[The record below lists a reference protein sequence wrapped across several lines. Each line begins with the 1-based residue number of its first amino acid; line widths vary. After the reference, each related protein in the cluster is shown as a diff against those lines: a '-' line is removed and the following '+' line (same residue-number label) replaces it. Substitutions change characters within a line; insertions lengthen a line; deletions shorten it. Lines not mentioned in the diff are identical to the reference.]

1 MRKIAAQARIMHE
14 YVSLTAN
21 ERHNMADRKRRFSL
35 NEKLI
40 VYFVFFGIAGMIL
53 VEIFAF
59 QQASDAM
66 LTRTFNQLTSVR
78 KVKASLVETYF
89 NDRLLD
95 VRLIAGSDLFLPN
108 ARSAHKAVVHS
119 ELPQV
124 TSEKQEFT
132 NHFLIKSLK
141 ASGYY
146 CWIALV
152 DETGLQAFISLNGPS
167 ALDVAKPAIETKQF
181 LMEGLNNPQPGIHDV
196 KGVGPGYNKLLF
208 VAAPLKSNVKAF
220 VLLGLND
227 GVLNKIMLEKNP
239 ADGLGESGESYLVG
253 GDRLMRTQSRFGNN
267 TGVSIMV
274 NTKAVAEALKGH
286 ESTEAIADYR
296 NIKVLSS
303 WGKINQP
310 DLNWVII
317 AEMDYAEALAPV
329 NALRNSQLIIG
340 LIVTIVIFVFAFLF
354 SRRITGPIL
363 LLNKAAKSIQD
374 GQFNLSLEVTS
385 NDEIGELT
393 GSFNEMAS
401 QLGQQKEMIAN
412 ERRRRLRSML
422 DGQEQERQRLSKE
435 LHDGLGQS
443 LVAIRMQIEGVEG
456 RCDPESTDK
465 LEKTKQFLDQT
476 IEETRR
482 ISNNLAP
489 GGLMEFGLPT
499 ALRNLCSNL
508 QEQSG
513 KSVTFAVQG
522 ETASLARKTLVY
534 AFRIAQEAL
543 NNAVRH
549 ADCTNISLTVDTAN
563 RQMVIC
569 IVDNGKG
576 FDADKASHCH
586 GNGLA
591 NMRERAS
598 LINAILEVETSR
610 GAGTRV
616 KLILDLDKNT

>member
-1 MRKIAAQARIMHE
+1 
-14 YVSLTAN
+14 
-21 ERHNMADRKRRFSL
+21 MADRKRRFSL

-89 NDRLLD
+89 YDRLLD
-95 VRLIAGSDLFLPN
+95 ARLIAGSDLFLPN
-108 ARSAHKAVVHS
+108 ARSTHTEVVHL
-119 ELPQV
+119 ELRPEV
-124 TSEKQEFT
+124 TEKQDIT
-132 NHFLIKSLK
+132 KHFLITSLK

-146 CWIALV
+146 SWIALV
-152 DETGLQAFISLNGPS
+152 DETGLQAYISLNEQSDMDEATS
-167 ALDVAKPAIETKQF
+167 AVAAKQF
-181 LMEGLNNPQPGIHDV
+181 LLEGFRNPQSGIHDV
-196 KGVGPGYNKLLF
+196 KGIGPGYRQLLF
-208 VAAPLKSNVKAF
+208 VAAQLNTTMKAF

-227 GVLNKIMLEKNP
+227 DVLNKIMLEKNP

-253 GDRLMRTQSRFGNN
+253 SDRLMRTQSRFGNN
-267 TGVSIMV
+267 PGVPIMV
-274 NTKAVAEALKGH
+274 NTKAVEEALQGH

-303 WGKINQP
+303 WGKISQP
-310 DLNWVII
+310 DLNWIII

-374 GQFNLSLEVTS
+374 GHFNLSLEVTS

-393 GSFNEMAS
+393 ASFNEMAS

-513 KSVTFAVQG
+513 KPVAFAVQG
-522 ETASLARKTLVY
+522 ETATLARKTLVY

-549 ADCTNISLTVDTAN
+549 ADCTNISLTVNTADK
-563 RQMVIC
+563 QMLIR

-598 LINAILEVETSR
+598 LINAILEVETSQ

-616 KLILDLDKNT
+616 NLILNLDKNT

>member
-1 MRKIAAQARIMHE
+1 
-14 YVSLTAN
+14 
-21 ERHNMADRKRRFSL
+21 MADRKRRFSL

-89 NDRLLD
+89 YDRLLD
-95 VRLIAGSDLFLPN
+95 ARLIAGSDLFLPN
-108 ARSAHKAVVHS
+108 ASSTHTEVVHL
-119 ELPQV
+119 ELRPEVAEMQDI
-124 TSEKQEFT
+124 TK
-132 NHFLIKSLK
+132 HFLITSLK

-146 CWIALV
+146 SWIALV
-152 DETGLQAFISLNGPS
+152 DETGLQAYISLNEQSDMDEATS
-167 ALDVAKPAIETKQF
+167 AVAAKQF
-181 LMEGLNNPQPGIHDV
+181 LLEGFRNPQPGIHDV
-196 KGVGPGYNKLLF
+196 KGIGPGYRQLLF
-208 VAAPLKSNVKAF
+208 VAAQLNTTMKAF

-227 GVLNKIMLEKNP
+227 DVLNKIMLEKNP

-253 GDRLMRTQSRFGNN
+253 SDRLMRTQSRFGNN
-267 TGVSIMV
+267 PGVPIMV
-274 NTKAVAEALKGH
+274 NTKAVEEALQGH

-296 NIKVLSS
+296 NVKVLSS
-303 WGKINQP
+303 WGKISQP

-374 GQFNLSLEVTS
+374 GHFNLSLEVTS

-393 GSFNEMAS
+393 ASFNEMAS
-401 QLGQQKEMIAN
+401 QLGQQKEMIAT

-513 KSVTFAVQG
+513 KPVTFAVQG
-522 ETASLARKTLVY
+522 EAASLARKTLVY

-549 ADCTNISLTVDTAN
+549 ADCTNISLTVNTADK
-563 RQMVIC
+563 QMLIR

-598 LINAILEVETSR
+598 LINAILEVETSQ

-616 KLILDLDKNT
+616 NLILNLDKNT